1 MWLEHFEYFR
11 GVPLTFNVWKKPQ
24 KTVTCLIQSLRIK
37 FTKIQRCLG
46 EKIQAIRLILNLLS
60 LICNI
65 ISLSSDCMFL
75 LCRVR
80 VPDWMHTL

>member
-11 GVPLTFNVWKKPQ
+11 GVPLTFNVWKKTQ
-24 KTVTCLIQSLRIK
+24 KTVTCLIKSLRIK
-37 FTKIQRCLG
+37 FTKIQRWLG

-60 LICNI
+60 LIFNI

-75 LCRVR
+75 SRRVR
-80 VPDWMHTL
+80 VPEWIHTL